1 MMRKTNGKCPICQP
15 GQIAGFDTE
24 IQCRVS
30 LSFHHG
36 LRPGFTTGFGSQS
49 WHHHGW
55 SGQLKASA
63 ERFFVNVFWY
73 QRTCLHRAL
82 AAYAWLVWSLAAI
95 AFGYA
100 FFHRVTP
107 SVMVSDLMTE
117 FAIGGAMLGT
127 LSALYFYPYVL
138 LQVPLGAC
146 SKVFV

>member
-1 MMRKTNGKCPICQP
+1 M
-15 GQIAGFDTE
+15 AG
-24 IQCRVS
+24 
-30 LSFHHG
+30 LSADA
-36 LRPGFTTGFGSQS
+36 L
-49 WHHHGW
+49 
-55 SGQLKASA
+55 A

-73 QRTCLHRAL
+73 QRTVSAPRLGGP
-82 AAYAWLVWSLAAI
+82 YAWLVWSLAAI

-138 LQVPLGAC
+138 LQVPLGGMLGYLVPAGC
-146 SKVFV
+146 YRWRCCWPVPGRSCLAPRTVLKSPIWAAF